1 MILAHLQKHPPEP
14 RLVPTSTKPRVP
26 AQGQTSC
33 RPNRLMQNQAYTGQ
47 DEALE
52 AIWPMAFTQAKG
64 MGIYDWGK
72 APSELVLSDQGKR
85 QHAKLKNDLPGQSVV
100 FAVHPEKAWK
110 S

>member
-1 MILAHLQKHPPEP
+1 
-14 RLVPTSTKPRVP
+14 
-26 AQGQTSC
+26 
-33 RPNRLMQNQAYTGQ
+33 MQNQAYAGQ

-72 APSELVLSDQGKR
+72 APSELALSDQGKR
-85 QHAKLKNDLPGQSVV
+85 QHAKLKNDLPGQSAV
-100 FAVHPEKAWK
+100 FAGHPEKAWK